1 MDNDNLTWLFGIEKF
16 FNFIN
21 ESEKKKFI
29 RNIINMKYSEASSK
43 PWPLKDLISSDY
55 ELYPDSYRSDRLNFY
70 ANICAEDK
78 LVTKE
83 LIYIMNSIW
92 TDDSVLQ
99 KLHKI
104 TLLNDSIL
112 ATIFSKSQILS
123 KLWMAETLS
132 KHNLSFNNILL
143 IGGWL
148 THHSLFLKDINYK
161 HLYSIDPDVSMNP
174 LINIMNPNAFIC
186 NKNIEHCFNG
196 NNDIIFNDSII
207 TPDLVINTSA
217 EHMDNTWFEKL
228 KPGTTVLLQS
238 NSSPDYQHINYCQD
252 FGVFLKK
259 YPVTK
264 LYFRGETVLPSYKR
278 YMLYGV
284 K

>member
-1 MDNDNLTWLFGIEKF
+1 MDENNLTWLFGIEKF

-21 ESEKKKFI
+21 ETEKKNFI
-29 RNIINMKYSEASSK
+29 KNIIRLKYSEVDSK
-43 PWPLKDLISSDY
+43 PWLLRDLIVFDY
-55 ELYPDSYRSDRLNFY
+55 ELYPNTFRSDRLNFY

-83 LIYIMNSIW
+83 LIYIMTSIW
-92 TDDSVLQ
+92 PNDSLIQ

-104 TLLNDSIL
+104 TLLDDSIL
-112 ATIFSKSQILS
+112 ATVFSKSQILS
-123 KLWMAETLS
+123 KLWLAETLN

-161 HLYSIDPDVSMNP
+161 NLYSIDPDDSINP
-174 LINIMNPNAFIC
+174 LIKIINPDAYIC
-186 NKNIEHCFNG
+186 NHNIEECFNEH
-196 NNDIIFNDSII
+196 NDIIFNGDILS
-207 TPDLVINTSA
+207 PDLVINTSA
-217 EHMDNTWFEKL
+217 EHMDNTWFERL
-228 KPGTTVLLQS
+228 KPGTTVILQS

-259 YPVTK
+259 YPMSK

-278 YMLYGV
+278 FMLYGV

>member
-1 MDNDNLTWLFGIEKF
+1 MC
-16 FNFIN
+16 
-21 ESEKKKFI
+21 I
-29 RNIINMKYSEASSK
+29 R
-43 PWPLKDLISSDY
+43 DR
-55 ELYPDSYRSDRLNFY
+55 SYRSDRLNFY

-92 TDDSVLQ
+92 PNDSVLQ

-132 KHNLSFNNILL
+132 KHNTSFNNILL

-161 HLYSIDPDVSMNP
+161 HLYSIDPDASMNP

-186 NKNIEHCFNG
+186 NKNMEHCFDV

-207 TPDLVINTSA
+207 NPDLVINTSA

-259 YPVTK
+259 YPVTT